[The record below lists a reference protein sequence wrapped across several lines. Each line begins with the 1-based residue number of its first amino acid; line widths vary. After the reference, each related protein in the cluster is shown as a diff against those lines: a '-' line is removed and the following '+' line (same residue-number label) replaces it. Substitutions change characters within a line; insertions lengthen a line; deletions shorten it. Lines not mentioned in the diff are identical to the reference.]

1 MEAPQDQGAAAHAHA
16 ARTKKD
22 TVQLTKNLDIPSHEA
37 PGSGAPVWKSASVRK
52 GRLRAAIISTAVFA
66 VVAVGVAVLLAWTT
80 NPWWGGYPRTP
91 ATVVGL
97 SEYDTHKSSTICTTT
112 VRFVLDGVT
121 HEAQVKDEGPCDAL
135 AGSKEQVT
143 LAYNPSDFSGVL
155 IVGQDAR
162 IRTAVSMIGLISPIP
177 LLLLLGLSVM
187 CVRSHRNA
195 KRAATSMAW
204 QEITVFVKDLNSSPE
219 HTNLLLRAADADGA
233 DRTFVMGYPTS
244 KMSGLGPQKDGEL
257 TLRLVSDG
265 DGHAVLSAPDGSATC
280 DATISTPN
288 SFELRTLGL

>member
-1 MEAPQDQGAAAHAHA
+1 M
-16 ARTKKD
+16 
-22 TVQLTKNLDIPSHEA
+22 QLTKNLDIPSHEA

-80 NPWWGGYPRTP
+80 NPWWGDYPRTP

-97 SEYDTHKSSTICTTT
+97 SEYDTHKSSIICTTT
-112 VRFVLDGVT
+112 VRFVLDGVA
-121 HEAQVKDEGPCDAL
+121 HEAQVKDEGPCDAV

-155 IVGQDAR
+155 IIGQDAR

-177 LLLLLGLSVM
+177 LLLLLGLSIVSI
-187 CVRSHRNA
+187 RSYRNA
-195 KRAATSMAW
+195 RQAATGMPW
-204 QEITVFVKDLNSSPE
+204 QEITVFVKDLKSSLE
-219 HTNLLLRAADADGA
+219 HTDLLVHARDDGGA
-233 DRTFVMGYPTS
+233 DRTFVIGYPTA
-244 KMSGLGPQKDGEL
+244 KMHGFEPQKDSDL

-280 DATISTPN
+280 DATLSTPN

>member
-1 MEAPQDQGAAAHAHA
+1 MEAPQDPGAAAHSHA

-66 VVAVGVAVLLAWTT
+66 VVAVGVAVLLAWST

-135 AGSKEQVT
+135 AGYKEQVT

-155 IVGQDAR
+155 IVGQDTR

-177 LLLLLGLSVM
+177 LLLLLGLSIT
-187 CVRSHRNA
+187 CIRSYRNA
-195 KRAATSMAW
+195 KRAATGMPW
-204 QEITVFVKDLNSSPE
+204 QEITVFVKDVKSLPE
-219 HTNLLLRAADADGA
+219 HTDLLVHARDASGA
-233 DRTFVMGYPTS
+233 DRTFVIGYPTP
-244 KMSGLGPQKDGEL
+244 KMPGFEPQKDREL

-280 DATISTPN
+280 DATLSTPN
-288 SFELRTLGL
+288 SFELRAMGL

>member
-1 MEAPQDQGAAAHAHA
+1 M

-22 TVQLTKNLDIPSHEA
+22 TVQLTKNLDIPSREVA
-37 PGSGAPVWKSASVRK
+37 GTGAPVWKSASVRK
-52 GRLRAAIISTAVFA
+52 GRLRAAVISTAVFA
-66 VVAVGVAVLLAWTT
+66 VVAVGVAVLFAWAT
-80 NPWWGGYPRTP
+80 NPVWGNYPQTQ
-91 ATVVGL
+91 ATVVANI
-97 SEYDTHKSSTICTTT
+97 ESTTSKGSVYCITT
-112 VRFVLDGVT
+112 VRFVLDGVPR
-121 HEAQVKDEGPCDAL
+121 EASVRNEVRC
-135 AGSKEQVT
+135 GSLPGYREQVT
-143 LAYNPSDFSGVL
+143 LAYKPDDFSGVL
-155 IVGQDAR
+155 IVGHDETVRSNAAL
-162 IRTAVSMIGLISPIP
+162 IALISAIP
-177 LLLLLGLSVM
+177 LLGLLALSVM
-187 CVRSHRNA
+187 CVRSYRNA